1 MEAFDYTVQT
11 TKGFDQAVSD
21 IEAKTRE
28 KGFAVLHVHDVQAI
42 FAGKGIE
49 HGPLKIIEVCNA
61 KYASQVLSKDIKI
74 SLMLPCRISVYTQG
88 GTTMIC
94 ALRPKL
100 IADFYP
106 KAGIGAVAAEVDKTV
121 LGIVDESK

>member
-1 MEAFDYTVQT
+1 METLDYTVQT

-21 IEAKTRE
+21 IEAKAKE
-28 KGFAVLHVHDVQAI
+28 KGFAVLHVHDMHAI
-42 FAGKGIE
+42 FASKGIE

-61 KYASQVLSKDIKI
+61 RYASEVLSKDIKI

-88 GTTMIC
+88 GKTIIS

-106 KAGIGAVAAEVDKTV
+106 QAGIGATAAEVDTAI
-121 LGIVDESK
+121 LSIVDESK